1 MKKIILFIVLT
12 ILLSLSVTILLQAG
26 ESKEGKSP
34 PEISFGTLPVLQ
46 ALPLFVAAEK
56 GFFKDRGL
64 SVNLVRFN
72 SAMEKDVALSAGQ
85 LSGYF
90 GDIMTPVVLKANK
103 TPVKMVATIFNTPKT
118 QRMFAI
124 IASPKHLNRSIPELA
139 HEGIAVSSNT
149 VMEYLAARLLKAQS
163 VPADRVKL
171 VEIKNIPI
179 RLQMLL
185 SGQIP
190 AAILPEPLATLA
202 EQKGGKAV
210 IDDAG
215 AGLSTTVLAFN
226 EQFLADYPS
235 GVRAFLAAVNTASQ
249 YINTHHSE
257 VRSIM
262 NRECR
267 IPEPL
272 QTAFPIPEFLKLTLP
287 DNNQVMDVYRW
298 LREKKIIKTELR
310 YNQMVADG
318 YLP

>member
-1 MKKIILFIVLT
+1 V
-12 ILLSLSVTILLQAG
+12 
-26 ESKEGKSP
+26 
-34 PEISFGTLPVLQ
+34 
-46 ALPLFVAAEK
+46 
-56 GFFKDRGL
+56 
-64 SVNLVRFN
+64 
-72 SAMEKDVALSAGQ
+72 
-85 LSGYF
+85 
-90 GDIMTPVVLKANK
+90 
-103 TPVKMVATIFNTPKT
+103 
-118 QRMFAI
+118 
-124 IASPKHLNRSIPELA
+124 
-139 HEGIAVSSNT
+139 
-149 VMEYLAARLLKAQS
+149 ARLLKAQS
-163 VPADRVKL
+163 IPADRVKL

-190 AAILPEPLATLA
+190 AAILPEPLVTLA

-215 AGLSTTVLAFN
+215 AGLSTTILAFN
-226 EQFLADYPS
+226 EQFLADYPT
-235 GVRAFLAAVNTASQ
+235 GVRAFLAAVDKASK
-249 YINTHHSE
+249 YINNHRNE

-267 IPEPL
+267 IPESL

-287 DNNQVMDVYRW
+287 DNVQVIDVYRW